1 MEDKKRSENI
11 REYLRVKELQDNDK
25 SEEMLEEIFEK
36 TTKKITVKDEEVR

>member
-1 MEDKKRSENI
+1 MENKQSENI

-36 TTKKITVKDEEVR
+36 TTKKTTVKDEEVR